1 MPLTRDILLRGLH
14 TCRGEVAAQA
24 FHLAALWLLG
34 IFVGA
39 LSLVILGKVLWERRP
54 KMPRKRRKRS
64 PIAR

>member
-1 MPLTRDILLRGLH
+1 MPDLG
-14 TCRGEVAAQA
+14 
-24 FHLAALWLLG
+24 ALWLFV